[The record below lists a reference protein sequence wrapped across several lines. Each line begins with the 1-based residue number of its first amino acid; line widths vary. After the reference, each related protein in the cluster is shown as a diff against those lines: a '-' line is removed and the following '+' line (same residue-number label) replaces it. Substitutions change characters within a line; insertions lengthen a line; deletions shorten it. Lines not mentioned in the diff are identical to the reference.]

1 MNNATYENMKGES
14 AMAISKLGQRGQVV
28 IGKDIRKELG
38 LKSGDFLEVTLSPDH
53 KIIITPKKLVDLEDT
68 LTEEEEKLIEESV
81 EQFKRGETIPWEQ
94 LKHELGL

>member
-1 MNNATYENMKGES
+1 MNNATYENMKGEG

-38 LKSGDFLEVTLSPDH
+38 LKSGDFLEVILSPDH

-68 LTEEEEKLIEESV
+68 LTEEEEKLVAEGFEEYKKGN
-81 EQFKRGETIPWEQ
+81 FIPWNQ
-94 LKHELGL
+94 LKNELGL